1 MYFCLKK
8 EMESFKSRFNLLIVI
23 FLVAFMVSFA
33 ILASNA
39 ELKTTLASHHILK
52 IVWLTMGIIFLGLL
66 FVRKHAKDSGII
78 MVFGS
83 LLVVAE
89 LVFADV
95 YSSWALLAS
104 AIIMAFSGLG
114 FIFLANKQ
122 QGKTGQ

>member
-1 MYFCLKK
+1 
-8 EMESFKSRFNLLIVI
+8 MESYRRTFNLLIVI
-23 FLVAFMVSFA
+23 FLVAFMVSVA

-39 ELKTTLASHHILK
+39 HLKTALASRHILK

-78 MVFGS
+78 MAFGS

-122 QGKTGQ
+122 QGRTGQ